1 LLSAPPRPT
10 SRRSGATAS
19 ASLATRSAA
28 LPWPSSL
35 LSRRRSY
42 RLQPTST
49 GGHPVFPVGFFG
61 VQINFSTITHTR
73 LFITAVSRLWLD
85 DNASRLFPRLSILAG
100 SLSAM
105 WETLPPILSLI
116 DVINNT
122 IRLLPY
128 AADKHIYFND
138 SAKVY
143 LLGLISTMMERVWA
157 WWISRSRLFLRN
169 IFSQSIFYDSRLR
182 FGHSTA
188 LILLIIPIM
197 RVCSGLSP
205 AQQIAYE
212 ILM

>member
-1 LLSAPPRPT
+1 MDILFSLSVSSAFKSTSAQLPIPDYSSRLSRVYGWTTTLL
-10 SRRSGATAS
+10 G
-19 ASLATRSAA
+19 
-28 LPWPSSL
+28 SSL
-35 LSRRRSY
+35 
-42 RLQPTST
+42 
-49 GGHPVFPVGFFG
+49 
-61 VQINFSTITHTR
+61 
-73 LFITAVSRLWLD
+73 VSRYWLD
-85 DNASRLFPRLSILAG
+85 PWAPCGKS
-100 SLSAM
+100 
-105 WETLPPILSLI
+105 LPPILSLI

-138 SAKVY
+138 SAKGY